1 MHSVKIAIGIYFVL
15 EQTIFIIKSD
25 LQETTSHE
33 ISLMDSTV

>member
-1 MHSVKIAIGIYFVL
+1 MHSVKITIGIYFVS

-25 LQETTSHE
+25 LQENTSLE